1 MLFPVVVLL
10 LVSSIMLLITR
21 KLPIWLPYPA
31 SCMKALGLAVPTWI
45 GASAFFSLEVW
56 HHVFLFVLVT
66 FKTYTSPEGTYSI
79 PIGLQSIPIGVVFL
93 LFAAGFL
100 VISLIW
106 YLLLMLVYSLC
117 LRLLWSEVPQFLQW
131 IKPPRR
137 RRDILFGWAA
147 SILAVLIGAAPFLLV
162 TFYSSDSIWNTM
174 ERKGI
179 DTEEAIGKMFS
190 GWYVT
195 AVYLYHLR
203 RLVYNPKVK
212 DSSQVN
218 SQI

>member
-1 MLFPVVVLL
+1 
-10 LVSSIMLLITR
+10 
-21 KLPIWLPYPA
+21 
-31 SCMKALGLAVPTWI
+31 MKALGLAVPTWI

-56 HHVFLFVLVT
+56 HHVFLFALAI
-66 FKTYTSPEGTYSI
+66 FKTYTFPEGTYSI

-100 VISLIW
+100 VISLIL
-106 YLLLMLVYSLC
+106 YLLLVLLYSLF

-131 IKPPRR
+131 MKPPCR
-137 RRDILFGWAA
+137 RRDLLFGWAA
-147 SILAVLIGAAPFLLV
+147 STLAVLIGAAPFLLI
-162 TFYSSDSIWNTM
+162 TFYSSNLIWETIQ
-174 ERKGI
+174 RRGL

-190 GWYVT
+190 GWYIT

-203 RLVYNPKVK
+203 SLVSQPKVK
-212 DSSQVN
+212 DRSQVN